1 MPDNNEELRQAGKLL
16 YPYFRE
22 YVSVEAIYH
31 RGEDLI
37 FKATPR
43 MPLEDFKDRLAK
55 QAYEAGFYLAFFQD
69 GDSLL
74 IVAKD
79 IRPKTKRIPWL
90 NILLFVLTLASMI
103 IAYGYIKYDSEIFR
117 DFSLM
122 SEGIKFALAL
132 MPILLF
138 HEFGH
143 YLAARRNKADV
154 SLPYFIPA
162 PTLIGTLGAVIKSRS
177 PFKTRRE
184 LFDVGAAGPLAGF
197 VPAVI
202 ILAVGF
208 SNAEAIAIGDQ
219 PLGTGHL
226 LMGQS
231 LIYYLL
237 KMLFVS
243 PVPEGY
249 TLIMSPTIF
258 AGWVGLFVTMINLM
272 PVGQLDG
279 GHIIYA
285 MFGKKLQLY
294 LAWVVV
300 AGLVAMGF
308 FWPGWFVWAFLA
320 VVIIK
325 LKHPPT
331 LNDAVKLDRSRVI
344 LGWISIALFIL
355 TFIPIP
361 LKFVI
366 AQ

>member
-1 MPDNNEELRQAGKLL
+1 MPDNSEELREAGKLL
-16 YPYFRE
+16 YPLFRE
-22 YVSVEAIYH
+22 YVAVEAIYH

-37 FKATPR
+37 FKSIPKI
-43 MPLEDFKDRLAK
+43 PLEDFKDKLSR
-55 QAYEAGFYLAFFQD
+55 QAFEAGFYLTFFQD
-69 GDSLL
+69 KESLF

-79 IRPKTKRIPWL
+79 IRPQKTKVPWL

-103 IAYGYIKYDSEIFR
+103 IAYGYIKFESEIFR

-122 SEGIKFALAL
+122 AEGIKFALAL

-143 YLAARRNKADV
+143 YLAARRNKANV

-202 ILAVGF
+202 ILAIGF
-208 SNAEAIAIGDQ
+208 SHAEIINIGDQ

-231 LIYYLL
+231 LIYFLL
-237 KMLFVS
+237 KVLIV
-243 PVPEGY
+243 PPIPEGY

-279 GHIIYA
+279 GHITYA
-285 MFGKKLQLY
+285 LFGRKPQFY
-294 LAWVVV
+294 LAWIIV
-300 AGLVAMGF
+300 AGLVVMGF

-331 LNDAVKLDRSRVI
+331 MNDKVKLDRKRMI

-366 AQ
+366 VQ